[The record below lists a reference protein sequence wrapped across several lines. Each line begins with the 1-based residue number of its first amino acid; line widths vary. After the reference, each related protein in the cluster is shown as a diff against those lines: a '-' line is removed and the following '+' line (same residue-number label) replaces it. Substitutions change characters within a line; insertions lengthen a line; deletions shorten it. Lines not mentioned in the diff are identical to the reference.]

1 MRVVIIGASSFLG
14 GHVLREASA
23 SGHEVVTA
31 GRSPVPVSASHY
43 RLDLA
48 ADDPSRIAGVISSI
62 VPDVVI
68 NCAGA
73 TAGSP
78 DVLAAANITAVYA
91 LVTAMIQ
98 SRSLARLVQIGSAA
112 EYGRTK
118 EGIPVAES
126 ASPQPASVYGA
137 TKLAGTRLVEL
148 ARTAGLDAVV
158 LRVFNVVGA
167 GAPQDGLPGRAALL
181 LRQAMARGTDVRLG
195 SLDAVRDFVDARDV
209 ADAALAAATAPVL
222 PHSIINIGSGHAV
235 ASRTL
240 VTELLAI
247 SGYEA
252 AVHEGAPGSARSAHL
267 PWMQADITR
276 AGQDLAW
283 QPSRDLKASV
293 SDLWEASCDATGK

>member
-1 MRVVIIGASSFLG
+1 MRVLIIGASSFLG
-14 GHVLREASA
+14 GHVLREAS
-23 SGHEVVTA
+23 GWDYEVVTA
-31 GRSPVPVSASHY
+31 GRSGVPASASHF

-48 ADDPSRIAGVISSI
+48 ADGPSRIAGVISSI
-62 VPDVVI
+62 APDAVI

-98 SRSLARLVQIGSAA
+98 SRGPARLVQIGSAA

-118 EGIPVAES
+118 QGVPVAES

-167 GAPQDGLPGRAALL
+167 GAPEDGLPGRAAVL

-195 SLDAVRDFVDARDV
+195 PLDAVRDFVRRARCRRRGARRGDR
-209 ADAALAAATAPVL
+209 AGAAAFDHQHRQRPWRCLPRPGQGTACHQRL
-222 PHSIINIGSGHAV
+222 RGRGARGR
-235 ASRTL
+235 AGLGTL
-240 VTELLAI
+240 GGLALDA
-247 SGYEA
+247 GRHHPGWPGPGVA
-252 AVHEGAPGSARSAHL
+252 AVP
-267 PWMQADITR
+267 
-276 AGQDLAW
+276 
-283 QPSRDLKASV
+283 
-293 SDLWEASCDATGK
+293 